1 MKTIKFTVLVS
12 LSFILFACNV
22 KKEKEK
28 SVSQFQVELLSSP
41 TVAKL
46 SDIVKNTLVLLPT
59 SDSLLINEINRI
71 HSSTNHIYVSDVS
84 SVYQFTRD
92 GEFVK
97 KLNKQGEGPNE
108 YLNISDFFVDKGDNI
123 WILSRT
129 AKKLYQY
136 SADNELLKSISLD
149 VWAQN
154 ISPLGNDIL
163 LYTGNE
169 TNSANMQLHLLDIA
183 TGTIKKSYKAIK
195 EKQAEYLHVKG
206 NNVFRKISD
215 KECCFSQLFNDTIYN
230 VASDSISVA
239 HTFDWD
245 GHNIPESFYDK
256 GFSNIMEFFQEFHS
270 NGQYAYGINFFSET
284 DDEYWVSYYF
294 QRQCFCSI
302 LSKKDG
308 TQTIFT
314 DFLIDNLDDYP
325 IKLSDVSTFVQ
336 NDGTIIIP
344 IDAMN
349 VKEYLKERHVDSQ
362 RIPDDSN
369 PYLLILDLKG

>member
-1 MKTIKFTVLVS
+1 MNTIKFTVLVS

-71 HSSTNHIYVSDVS
+71 HSSTNKIYVSDVS
-84 SVYQFTRD
+84 SGNQFTRD

-149 VWAQN
+149 VWEKN
-154 ISPLGNDIL
+154 IIG
-163 LYTGNE
+163 G
-169 TNSANMQLHLLDIA
+169 QL
-183 TGTIKKSYKAIK
+183 
-195 EKQAEYLHVKG
+195 
-206 NNVFRKISD
+206 
-215 KECCFSQLFNDTIYN
+215 
-230 VASDSISVA
+230 
-239 HTFDWD
+239 
-245 GHNIPESFYDK
+245 
-256 GFSNIMEFFQEFHS
+256 
-270 NGQYAYGINFFSET
+270 
-284 DDEYWVSYYF
+284 
-294 QRQCFCSI
+294 
-302 LSKKDG
+302 
-308 TQTIFT
+308 
-314 DFLIDNLDDYP
+314 
-325 IKLSDVSTFVQ
+325 
-336 NDGTIIIP
+336 
-344 IDAMN
+344 
-349 VKEYLKERHVDSQ
+349 
-362 RIPDDSN
+362 
-369 PYLLILDLKG
+369 